1 MGIYYNSKT
10 PGVFDDNLAIY
21 LDATLEE
28 SYPGSGGTWFDL
40 SGRDNHGT
48 FVNSPTQSRSAF
60 PYQIDLQG
68 SQKDYVDLA
77 ASTYQYTTQN
87 TCLVAF
93 RPTNVLNYYGQVLQK
108 ANRFDFYMRFA
119 STTGEW
125 QTAYTI
131 SNPGGGTSSVGGTR
145 SGVLTNNQWY
155 IAQMTIDCET
165 NLVAR
170 FYLNG
175 VKYQENSIAAGST
188 LRNNSSELRSG
199 LISQGGGI
207 EHYTGGVGMIRMFD
221 RFLDESE
228 IQFEYNSFKGRF
240 GI

>member
-1 MGIYYNSKT
+1 MGIYYNSKN
-10 PGVFDDNLAIY
+10 PGVYDSKLAIY

-60 PYQIDLQG
+60 PYQIDIQG
-68 SQKDYVDLA
+68 SQRDYVDLA
-77 ASTYQYTTQN
+77 GSTYQYTTQN

-93 RPTNVLNYYGQVLQK
+93 KPANVLNNYGEVFQK
-108 ANRFDFYMRFA
+108 GNRLDFHMRFS
-119 STTGEW
+119 STTGRW
-125 QTAYTI
+125 QTNYYVRDSSNTVYTA
-131 SNPGGGTSSVGGTR
+131 GATR

-155 IAQMTIDCET
+155 IAQMTIDCQT

-175 VKYQENSIAAGST
+175 IKYHEQTISAGST
-188 LRNNSSELRSG
+188 LKNDSTELRSG

-207 EHYTGGVGMIRMFD
+207 EQYTGGIGMIRMFD

-228 IQFEYNSFKGRF
+228 IQLEYNSFKGRF
-240 GI
+240 GL